1 MRKEEKFL
9 ADLYCDYHDLMQS
22 FAMDIVQDKNIAE
35 DMVQEAFIRL
45 MPHVKKLRKMKKAV
59 CIAYLR
65 STVRRTSLNYAAG
78 KEPRRLRDAL
88 LQEEDPVKMEE
99 IADRD
104 ADTERE
110 VLKKITAEEMK
121 DCIRQLPPAYQ
132 DTLNFK
138 YLLELSDAEIGGCLG
153 ISKDSVRQYLTRAR
167 RKALEIYRRT
177 EGDAGDE
184 KRQKIFPGRR

>member
-9 ADLYCDYHDLMQS
+9 ADLYRDYHDLMQS

-121 DCIRQLPPAYQ
+121 DCIRQLPPVYQ
-132 DTLNFK
+132 DILNFK

-177 EGDAGDE
+177 EGDEGNE
-184 KRQKIFPGRR
+184 KRQKIFSGRR